1 MRNVDL
7 GEIEDISPL
16 PKGNYRLAAKKWQ
29 EKKSKNDNTYIQV
42 EYQVLE
48 PAAYKNWVLWEN
60 FTISAHFA
68 LVRIKRWVEA
78 TGQVPGTLNAQLMN
92 ELMDKPFSAKVD
104 IEDVH
109 PFPPQNKITDFV
121 IPEDLDDPDKSVSQD
136 TSKVP
141 GESYENF
148 LARIKRESEDSFD
161 EEIPF

>member
-1 MRNVDL
+1 MRNIDL
-7 GEIEDISPL
+7 DEIEDIQPL
-16 PKGNYRLAAKKWQ
+16 PKGNYRLAAKRWK
-29 EKKSKNDNTYIQV
+29 EKKSKKTDNTYIKV

-68 LVRIKRWVEA
+68 LVRIKRWVKA

-104 IEDVH
+104 IEEYY

-121 IPEDLDDPDKSVSQD
+121 IPEDLDDADELTSQD
-136 TSKVP
+136 TSKSSDFISVSDKP
-141 GESYENF
+141 YDD
-148 LARIKRESEDSFD
+148 L
-161 EEIPF
+161 PF

>member
-16 PKGNYRLAAKKWQ
+16 PKGNYRLAAKKWK
-29 EKKSKNDNTYIQV
+29 EKKSKNDNTYIKV

-48 PAAYKNWVLWEN
+48 PEHYKNWVLWEN

-68 LVRIKRWVEA
+68 LVRIKRWVKA

-104 IEDVH
+104 IEEYY

-121 IPEDLDDPDKSVSQD
+121 IPEDLDDADELTSQD
-136 TSKVP
+136 TSKSSDFISV
-141 GESYENF
+141 SENPYDD
-148 LARIKRESEDSFD
+148 L
-161 EEIPF
+161 PF

>member
-16 PKGNYRLAAKKWQ
+16 PKGNYRLAAKKWK
-29 EKKSKNDNTYIQV
+29 EKKSKNDNIYIKV

-68 LVRIKRWVEA
+68 LVRIKRWVKA
-78 TGQVPGTLNAQLMN
+78 TGCVPGTLNAKLLD
-92 ELMDKPFSAKVD
+92 ELKGKPFSAKVD
-104 IEDVH
+104 IEEYY

-121 IPEDLDDPDKSVSQD
+121 PPEDLDDADELTSQD
-136 TSKVP
+136 TSKP
-141 GESYENF
+141 S
-148 LARIKRESEDSFD
+148 DSISVSD
-161 EEIPF
+161 NPYDDLPF

>member
-1 MRNVDL
+1 MRNIDL

-16 PKGNYRLAAKKWQ
+16 PKGNYRLAAKKWK
-29 EKKSKNDNTYIQV
+29 EKKSKNDNTYIKV

-48 PAAYKNWVLWEN
+48 PEHYKNWVLWEN

-68 LVRIKRWVEA
+68 LVRIKRWVTA

-104 IEDVH
+104 IEEYY

-121 IPEDLDDPDKSVSQD
+121 IPEDLDDADELTSQD
-136 TSKVP
+136 TSKSSDFISVSDNP
-141 GESYENF
+141 YDD
-148 LARIKRESEDSFD
+148 L
-161 EEIPF
+161 PF

>member
-16 PKGNYRLAAKKWQ
+16 PKGNYRLAAKKWK
-29 EKKSKNDNTYIQV
+29 EKKSKNDNTYIKV

-48 PAAYKNWVLWEN
+48 PEHYKNWVLWEN

-68 LVRIKRWVEA
+68 LVRIKRWVKA

-104 IEDVH
+104 IEEYSS
-109 PFPPQNKITDFV
+109 FPPQNKITDFV
-121 IPEDLDDPDKSVSQD
+121 IPEDLDDADELTSQD
-136 TSKVP
+136 TSKP
-141 GESYENF
+141 S
-148 LARIKRESEDSFD
+148 DSISVSD
-161 EEIPF
+161 NPYDDLPF

>member
-16 PKGNYRLAAKKWQ
+16 PKGNYRLAAKKWE
-29 EKKSKNDNTYIQV
+29 EKKSKNDNTYIKV

-48 PAAYKNWVLWEN
+48 PEHYKNWVLWEN

-68 LVRIKRWVEA
+68 LVRIKRWVTA

-104 IEDVH
+104 IEEYY

-121 IPEDLDDPDKSVSQD
+121 IPEDLDDADELTSQD
-136 TSKVP
+136 TSKSSDFISV
-141 GESYENF
+141 SENPYDD
-148 LARIKRESEDSFD
+148 L
-161 EEIPF
+161 PF

>member
-16 PKGNYRLAAKKWQ
+16 PKGNYRLAAKKWE
-29 EKKSKNDNTYIQV
+29 EKKSKNDNTYIKV

-68 LVRIKRWVEA
+68 LVRIKRWVKA
-78 TGQVPGTLNAQLMN
+78 TGRVPGTLNAQLMN

-104 IEDVH
+104 IEEYY

-121 IPEDLDDPDKSVSQD
+121 IPEDLDDADELTSQD
-136 TSKVP
+136 TSKSSDFISVSDNP
-141 GESYENF
+141 YDD
-148 LARIKRESEDSFD
+148 L
-161 EEIPF
+161 PF

>member
-16 PKGNYRLAAKKWQ
+16 PKGNYRLAAKKWK
-29 EKKSKNDNTYIQV
+29 EKKSKNDNTYIKV

-48 PAAYKNWVLWEN
+48 PEHYKNWVLWEN

-68 LVRIKRWVEA
+68 LVRIKRWVKA

-104 IEDVH
+104 IEEYY

-121 IPEDLDDPDKSVSQD
+121 IPEDLDDADELTSQD
-136 TSKVP
+136 TSKSSDFISVSDKP
-141 GESYENF
+141 YDD
-148 LARIKRESEDSFD
+148 L
-161 EEIPF
+161 PF